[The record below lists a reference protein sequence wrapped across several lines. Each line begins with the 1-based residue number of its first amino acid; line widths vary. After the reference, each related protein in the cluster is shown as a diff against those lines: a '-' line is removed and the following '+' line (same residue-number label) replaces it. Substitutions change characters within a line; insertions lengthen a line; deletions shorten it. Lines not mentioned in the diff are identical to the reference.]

1 MAKEGVTG
9 TMRLVQ
15 RPEGRR
21 EPPVGTPGERLC
33 SRSGKARA
41 PKQSF
46 LEQRSGGAEQGAEGW
61 LVFSGSFMK
70 MFVVGWEI
78 LTSISS

>member
-21 EPPVGTPGERLC
+21 EPPVGIPGERLC

-46 LEQRSGGAEQGAEGW
+46 LEQRTGGG
-61 LVFSGSFMK
+61 
-70 MFVVGWEI
+70 
-78 LTSISS
+78 